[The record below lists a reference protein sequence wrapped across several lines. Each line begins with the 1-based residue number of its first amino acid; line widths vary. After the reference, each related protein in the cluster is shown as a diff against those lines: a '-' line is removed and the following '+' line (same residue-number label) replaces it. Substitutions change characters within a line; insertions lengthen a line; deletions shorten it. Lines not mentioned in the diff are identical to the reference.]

1 MISDKT
7 KIRSAATVIV
17 VRNKHKNPSVL
28 MGQSGVNAAFM
39 PSKFVFPGGAV
50 DDQDLSIDI
59 KKSINE
65 VCKNRLLKE
74 NENGAW
80 SGLVAAAIRE
90 FFEETKYKIDF
101 IRIHFP
107 DPWPKKRHAK
117 RRLITKDFLLTSYD
131 LLKKGGSIEIITDS
145 SIYQRHLEEL
155 ISDQSYFKKI
165 KDFPI
170 TCQISTFHKKAI
182 EKGHTVKKYVLKK
195 TS

>member
-1 MISDKT
+1 
-7 KIRSAATVIV
+7 
-17 VRNKHKNPSVL
+17 
-28 MGQSGVNAAFM
+28 MG
-39 PSKFVFPGGAV
+39 K
-50 DDQDLSIDI
+50 
-59 KKSINE
+59 
-65 VCKNRLLKE
+65 
-74 NENGAW
+74 
-80 SGLVAAAIRE
+80 
-90 FFEETKYKIDF
+90 KYKNLNRWYDEISN
-101 IRIHFP
+101 REAV
-107 DPWPKKRHAK
+107 KKG
-117 RRLITKDFLLTSYD
+117 YD